1 MSSLTINPKW
11 NSEINQVE
19 NGEPITGGALGN
31 ANLASR
37 QLGENIFYLK
47 QKVENDLATKA
58 NKADVYTKTDTDEK
72 YALKATTISGYG
84 ITDAYTKIQIDNKF
98 VEIDS
103 KVGNLNTLKTTDK
116 TQLVKSINEVIDS
129 TKGVVDLYNKN
140 VEAGAG
146 ENGWTTALI
155 EEDGKTQKQINA
167 DQKVK
172 NELWI
177 DITDKLTDSTT
188 NNVSVLNQAI
198 EIAKSQNKGIRCA
211 PRSTV
216 NLNADVDFSG
226 IRFIDFKA
234 DILLSAGKKV
244 IIGGFSQSALT
255 CYFKFASITDGSSVF
270 GEPPT
275 TPTFRVAGL
284 KNAVLELGTTNYLQL
299 YADANDATK
308 NSTAYNDIKLSGWIP
323 KLEITDSGTIVGG
336 VGGWVNE
343 NRIWGGRIYWL
354 RMAGNGYVHNHNK
367 FYNNTF
373 EGDKVRLDFINVWTN
388 QIYGARF
395 EGVAA
400 AHGVSFDS
408 TSMEN
413 SVEQTWTGTGNTNS
427 QFDFSPKVTDLG
439 KANICYTHYSTIFT
453 KTELFS
459 VNASMLISDGVT
471 TASQHYYFG
480 RPKSIFTDYPNFV
493 PNLTNFT
500 VSAYRLLA
508 LTDMIPVKV
517 GDSVK
522 FDTDYDGSLLRPLVW
537 CYDDNQKLITDT
549 TGGDLI
555 ALIGGTF
562 DGERYSTGANLPSF
576 ALDTGFSILNSRVKY
591 IQVSV
596 FSGSAGTVHHLS
608 AHLYT
613 QNLKRAKSITSANT
627 RIKVPQLAN
636 DVTKGFVSVGF
647 EIYNSTFKNRN
658 HVTFAFETRLS
669 ATANAIGTVINIAS
683 ATGIK
688 NGDIVGVQLDDG
700 TTHWSKVSNL
710 SGTTHMID
718 ALPSIASQ
726 NARVVYNRW
735 AVINYSV
742 ALNAATYASGVTTLT
757 YTVVGA
763 VIGQKVMVNHN
774 KSLGAL
780 IVKGDVTATD
790 TVTVTVYNPTAAG
803 IAVVAG
809 NIYLSIE

>member
-1 MSSLTINPKW
+1 MSYNDIVQAIADASKDADTLEQVVNGEAETQVKSRLGRLIYTLATINHR
-11 NSEINQVE
+11 V
-19 NGEPITGGALGN
+19 
-31 ANLASR
+31 
-37 QLGENIFYLK
+37 
-47 QKVENDLATKA
+47 
-58 NKADVYTKTDTDEK
+58 DV
-72 YALKATTISGYG
+72 ATTQANQKL
-84 ITDAYTKIQIDNKF
+84 TDLDNA
-98 VEIDS
+98 I
-103 KVGNLNTLKTTDK
+103 NTAAA
-116 TQLVKSINEVIDS
+116 
-129 TKGVVDLYNKN
+129 
-140 VEAGAG
+140 AGAG
-146 ENGWTTALI
+146 AHGWTTALI

-167 DQKVK
+167 AQKVK

-177 DITDKLTDSTT
+177 DITDKLTDSAT

-211 PRSTV
+211 PRNTV

-226 IRFIDFKA
+226 VRFIEFRA
-234 DILLSAGKKV
+234 DILLSTGKKV
-244 IIGGFSQSALT
+244 VIGGFSQSALT
-255 CYFKFASITDGSSVF
+255 CYFKFATVEDGSSIF
-270 GEPPT
+270 GDPPAA
-275 TPTFRVAGL
+275 PTFRVAGL

-308 NSTAYNDIKLSGWIP
+308 NSTAYNDIKLIGWIP
-323 KLEITDSGTIVGG
+323 KFEITDSGAVVGG

-343 NRIWGGRIYWL
+343 NRVWGGRIYWL
-354 RMAGNGYVHNHNK
+354 RMAGIGYVHNHNK

-373 EGDKVRLDFINVWTN
+373 EGEKVRLDFINVWTN

-395 EGVAA
+395 EAVSSAV
-400 AHGVSFDS
+400 GVSFDAS
-408 TSMEN
+408 SMEN
-413 SVEQTWTGTGNTNS
+413 SVEQTWTGTGATNA

-459 VNASMLISDGVT
+459 VNASMLVSDGVT

-480 RPKSIFTDYPNFV
+480 RPKSIFTYYPDFV
-493 PNLTNFT
+493 PYLTNFA
-500 VSAYRLLA
+500 VSAYRLIA
-508 LTDMIPVKV
+508 LTEMIPVQI

-522 FDTDYDGSLLRPLVW
+522 FDSDYDGALLRPLIW
-537 CYDDNQKLITDT
+537 CYDANQKLITDVSA
-549 TGGDLI
+549 GELI
-555 ALIGGTF
+555 SLISSSF
-562 DGERYSTGANLPSF
+562 DGEKYTIGANLPAT
-576 ALDTGFSILNSRVKY
+576 ALNIGFSVARNDVKY
-591 IQVSV
+591 VQVAV
-596 FSGSAGTVHHLS
+596 YAGAKGIVRNVSAY
-608 AHLYT
+608 LYT
-613 QNLKRAKSITSANT
+613 QNMLRAKSVASANA

-636 DVTKGFVSVGF
+636 DVTKGFVPVGF

-669 ATANAIGTVINIAS
+669 ATANATGTAINIAS

-710 SGTTHMID
+710 SGTTHTID
-718 ALPSIASQ
+718 ALLSIASQ

-757 YTVVGA
+757 YTVAGA
-763 VIGQKVMVNHN
+763 VIGQKVTVNHN

-780 IVKGDVTATD
+780 IVKGDVTAID

-803 IAVVAG
+803 IAVVTG